1 MNIQKNPQLPKMT
14 ICKIEQQACHTVFP
28 LHLRYINQSR
38 NALFLIQVHF
48 EEAIDLYY
56 IILIL
61 VERRPI

>member
-1 MNIQKNPQLPKMT
+1 MT

-38 NALFLIQVHF
+38 NALFLIQEHF

-56 IILIL
+56 MMLIFCTTAFAILHIAIN
-61 VERRPI
+61 RS

>member
-1 MNIQKNPQLPKMT
+1 MT

-38 NALFLIQVHF
+38 NALFLIQEHF

-56 IILIL
+56 MMLIFCTTSFAILHIA
-61 VERRPI
+61 INQS

>member
-1 MNIQKNPQLPKMT
+1 MT

-48 EEAIDLYY
+48 GEAIDLYY
-56 IILIL
+56 MMLIL
-61 VERRPI
+61 VPILLQLYI

>member
-1 MNIQKNPQLPKMT
+1 MT

-38 NALFLIQVHF
+38 NALFLIQEHF

-56 IILIL
+56 MMLIFCTTSFAILDIA
-61 VERRPI
+61 IDQS